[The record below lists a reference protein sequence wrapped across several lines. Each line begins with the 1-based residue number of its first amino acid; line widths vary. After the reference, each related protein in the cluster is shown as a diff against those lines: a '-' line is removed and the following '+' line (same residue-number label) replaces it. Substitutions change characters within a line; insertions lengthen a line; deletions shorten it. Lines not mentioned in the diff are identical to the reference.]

1 MISTALLILIGFI
14 ICFLLFYASGGEVET
29 WDPDLDSDA
38 LSTLARRKDRL
49 LRILKDL
56 DEEKAMGSIED
67 SEHLRL
73 RRSYKAKAV
82 VALREFE
89 RVREARLRRLGS
101 GEVNLSPDLVG
112 RIEKK
117 AAVRLRKLYAD
128 GGNS

>member
-1 MISTALLILIGFI
+1 MIATALLILIGFI
-14 ICFLLFYASGGEVET
+14 TCFLFFYASSGEDET

-38 LSTLARRKDRL
+38 LSTLARKKDRL

-56 DEEKAMGSIED
+56 DEEKAMGSIEEG
-67 SEHLRL
+67 EHLRL

-82 VALREFE
+82 IALREFE

-101 GEVNLSPDLVG
+101 GEASLNPDLLG

-117 AAVRLRKLYAD
+117 AALRLRKLYAE
-128 GGNS
+128 GGS

>member
-1 MISTALLILIGFI
+1 MISTLLLILIGFI
-14 ICFLLFYASGGEVET
+14 TCFLLFFASGGPIES

-56 DEEKAMGSIED
+56 DEEREMGSIE
-67 SEHLRL
+67 EQEYLRL
-73 RRSYKAKAV
+73 RRNYKAKAV

-101 GEVNLSPDLVG
+101 GEVLLNPNIAG

-117 AAVRLRKLYAD
+117 VALCLRKLHAEE
-128 GGNS
+128 GGS